1 MSFFEDEDERAAG
14 EEIEAFEEG
23 SSDPDGRRTR
33 RSRRSGRG
41 GSGGGGA
48 AVLQQPAVRILI
60 ALGILAVVILIIV
73 TTVRGCQRDRL
84 VSSYKKYVASANT
97 IAQQS
102 FQQGRTLRTLL
113 QNDARQN
120 PAQIE
125 KQLQTLAA
133 QADKLV
139 TNADDLNP
147 PSKMKEAQQ
156 SFLLALRLRQRGVA
170 KLPDAVDAA
179 VKSKDDNTAAALL
192 AQPLRLV
199 AASDVL
205 YSNSFTDLANAAMK
219 RDRIKGLTLAQSEF
233 LPGGTGDFASQVG
246 AKGLIDSLKRTRPT
260 SGTTSTTGGNAH
272 GLGLV
277 KVVAVIGGKRTQLLG
292 GGQTTTLQAS
302 GDVKWEV
309 TVENGGDF
317 VEFGIPVSTTY
328 VTPDNPNGETQR
340 ATIAQIDPSQDKT
353 VTLPGPATPYVSGK
367 STLRVNVEP
376 LPEEK
381 STANNSAQYTISFTL
396 S

>member
-1 MSFFEDEDERAAG
+1 VSFFEDEDERVEAG
-14 EEIEAFEEG
+14 ESEAPEEG
-23 SSDPDGRRTR
+23 SSGP
-33 RSRRSGRG
+33 SRRRARRG
-41 GSGGGGA
+41 GGSGAGGGGA

-60 ALGILAVVILIIV
+60 GLGILAVVILIIV

-84 VSSYKKYVASANT
+84 VSSYKKYVAAANT

-125 KQLQTLAA
+125 KQLQQLSD

-139 TNADDLNP
+139 TSAQDLNAP
-147 PSKMKEAQQ
+147 GKMKDAQQ
-156 SFLLALRLRQRGVA
+156 SLLLALRLRQRGIS
-170 KLPDAVDAA
+170 KLPDAVDGA
-179 VKSKDDNTAAALL
+179 VKSKDNNTAAALL

-199 AASDVL
+199 LAGDVL
-205 YSNSFTDLANAAMK
+205 YSQSYTDAANAAMK

-233 LPGGTGDFASQVG
+233 LPGGTGDFASQAG

-277 KVVAVIGGKRTQLLG
+277 KVVAVIGGQRKQLIG

-302 GDVKWEV
+302 GDVKWEI

-317 VEFGIPVSTTY
+317 VEFGINVSSTY
-328 VTPDNPNGETQR
+328 VTPNNPNGETQR
-340 ATIAQIDPSQDKT
+340 GTIAQIDPGQDKV

-367 STLRVNVEP
+367 SQLRVNVEP

-381 STANNSAQYTISFTL
+381 STANNSAQYTIAFTL